1 MARSLVFGITASAV
15 LIWLTFFANPGS
27 VHLATLAAIGVS
39 LWWFA
44 TVDPV
49 RLVDEGRRPP
59 LMLFTLAAIGCAL
72 LVTAAARL
80 SSGATFL
87 MLALGVTAIVVG
99 IVRAIRY
106 GLQNPPVR
114 EE

>member
-1 MARSLVFGITASAV
+1 
-15 LIWLTFFANPGS
+15 
-27 VHLATLAAIGVS
+27 
-39 LWWFA
+39 
-44 TVDPV
+44 
-49 RLVDEGRRPP
+49 
-59 LMLFTLAAIGCAL
+59 
-72 LVTAAARL
+72 VTAAARL